1 MKELLTK
8 VKEKF
13 QDDDELKERERLK
26 AKSYGLNSQ
35 LDALAER
42 IAILPK
48 ELSPIPLFNQME
60 KIQKA
65 KVEVEHKLNSLKD
78 VNLNERLV
86 NLSTI
91 KKFIDY
97 SKFLL
102 NENPDFNVR
111 RKVLQKFV
119 RRVEICENSVKIYW
133 NVDKAFY
140 LNELTIKSN
149 TEKSLAEAG
158 DPLLALKKNVR
169 NFGSNSFTIGARDR
183 T

>member
-1 MKELLTK
+1 MSGKSATGRNGKVPYYEHSWATKRDSCLTNKTFKCNPHRVQAKIIEPLVWNEFQKLLNSEKFMQELLTK

-48 ELSPIPLFNQME
+48 ELSPVPLFNQME

-65 KVEVEHKLNSLKD
+65 KVEVEQKLLSLKD
-78 VNLNERLV
+78 VNLDERLV

-97 SKFLL
+97 
-102 NENPDFNVR
+102 
-111 RKVLQKFV
+111 
-119 RRVEICENSVKIYW
+119 
-133 NVDKAFY
+133 
-140 LNELTIKSN
+140 
-149 TEKSLAEAG
+149 
-158 DPLLALKKNVR
+158 
-169 NFGSNSFTIGARDR
+169 
-183 T
+183 